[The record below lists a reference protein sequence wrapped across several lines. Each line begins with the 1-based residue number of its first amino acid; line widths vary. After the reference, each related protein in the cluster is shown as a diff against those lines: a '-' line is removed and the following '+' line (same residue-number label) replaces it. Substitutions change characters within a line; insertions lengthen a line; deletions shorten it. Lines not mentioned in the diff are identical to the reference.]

1 MFSSSRNWTNEIEN
15 IQNLTNSGVV
25 LKDIGI
31 LYGVSKQRIK
41 QVCQKY
47 KITTVGIKKNS
58 IDKKIRWIKK
68 WGEKTDT
75 GLYQA
80 QRAKYR
86 GKKANALRSG
96 IEFTV
101 DFGDIIWNEY
111 CPYLNIKIDYFAE
124 GIQEDSCSFDRK
136 DVNKGYIKDNIIVCS
151 WRANRI
157 KNDGTAEEHRLIYE
171 YLKNNGYP

>member
-1 MFSSSRNWTNEIEN
+1 MFSSNRKWPDEVEKIKYLSAQGHT
-15 IQNLTNSGVV
+15 
-25 LKDIGI
+25 LKAIGES
-31 LYGVSKQRIK
+31 YGVSKQRIK

-47 KITTVGIKKNS
+47 KIITVGIKKNS
-58 IDKKIRWIKK
+58 IDKKLRWTKK
-68 WGEKTDT
+68 WGERTDT

-96 IEFTV
+96 IEFTI
-101 DFGDIIWNEY
+101 DFGDIVWNEC
-111 CPYLNIKIDYFAE
+111 CPYLNIKIDYFSE
-124 GIQEDSCSFDRK
+124 GIQENSCSFDRK
-136 DVNKGYIKDNIIVCS
+136 DINKGYIKDNVIICS

-171 YLKNNGYP
+171 YLKTNVNT